1 MRLDSSHASARSEA
15 LYSTGSVTIEQEHA
29 RDEDERRGAGREV
42 ADRNQSR
49 TQSERSVSPRMLH
62 GAAAFVGCDG
72 RRRDAARGVDRV
84 AQIDG
89 HRLRVEM
96 VGQVTRHMGDL
107 HVADTVVAQHLFG
120 YLGARQPAWE
130 GHPGVFGED
139 RLQTGLYDPAHDAD
153 HDNEN
158 PRTHR
163 SGRHAVEE
171 SARVAVVSG
180 LDKVCE

>member
-1 MRLDSSHASARSEA
+1 
-15 LYSTGSVTIEQEHA
+15 
-29 RDEDERRGAGREV
+29 
-42 ADRNQSR
+42 
-49 TQSERSVSPRMLH
+49 MLH
-62 GAAAFVGCDG
+62 GVAAFVGCDG

-120 YLGARQPAWE
+120 YLGARQPARE
-130 GHPGVFGED
+130 GHSGVFGED